1 MEFNFNTKSE
11 ILNFNFM
18 HDTQK
23 NAFPNQWFL
32 DYYIN
37 IAIQSKNDL
46 IIIYN
51 L

>member
-23 NAFPNQWFL
+23 KMPFQTNGFW
-32 DYYIN
+32 IT
-37 IAIQSKNDL
+37 I
-46 IIIYN
+46 
-51 L
+51 

>member
-23 NAFPNQWFL
+23 KCL
-32 DYYIN
+32 
-37 IAIQSKNDL
+37 SKPMVSGL
-46 IIIYN
+46 LYKT
-51 L
+51 